1 MGAMIA
7 NEKLYE
13 PFRYGTTSFLHGFT
27 FGGHPAGAAIALANL
42 DIFEREGINEHVRS
56 LEVFKIRF
64 IQFCC
69 WHSHCYQVPF
79 QKTLEKL
86 YDIPI
91 VGDIRGA
98 GFFWG
103 IEMVKNR
110 ETRESFNSDESEQLL
125 RGFLSKALFDN
136 GL

>member
-64 IQFCC
+64 
-69 WHSHCYQVPF
+69 HSILLLAFTLLSGPVPEDF
-79 QKTLEKL
+79 
-86 YDIPI
+86 
-91 VGDIRGA
+91 G
-98 GFFWG
+98 
-103 IEMVKNR
+103 
-110 ETRESFNSDESEQLL
+110 
-125 RGFLSKALFDN
+125 KAL
-136 GL
+136 